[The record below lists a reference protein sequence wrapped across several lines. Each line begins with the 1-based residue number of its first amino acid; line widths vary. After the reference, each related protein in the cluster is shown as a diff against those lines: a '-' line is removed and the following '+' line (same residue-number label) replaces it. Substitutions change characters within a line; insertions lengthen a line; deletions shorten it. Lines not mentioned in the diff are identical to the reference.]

1 MSNIIYLLLERLVLK
16 VGIKVLLLNVYDLG
30 TSNIFSKKYI

>member
-30 TSNIFSKKYI
+30 TSNIFSQKYI